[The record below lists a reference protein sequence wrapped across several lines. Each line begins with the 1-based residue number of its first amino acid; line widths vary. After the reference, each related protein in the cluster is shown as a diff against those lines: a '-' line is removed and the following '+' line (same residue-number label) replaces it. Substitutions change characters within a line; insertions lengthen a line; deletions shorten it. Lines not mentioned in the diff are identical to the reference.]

1 MKKGINL
8 FRHRKKITVSP
19 IFLLIRNVSLIGALL
34 SFITFIFIN
43 GWLFNVTKVN
53 TDLLQQKKV
62 LLENILKQK
71 DNEAKINFF
80 KVKLSQ
86 LENFNKENAD
96 FKPLYFLLKDSFVEA
111 SESSTIEELSLDNKK
126 NFSFKINID
135 SFEKFVNYVNT
146 ITTPKYVGLFNEL
159 NISNFSY
166 EGDKAYSLVFSGSL
180 K

>member
-8 FRHRKKITVSP
+8 FRHRKRPSVSP
-19 IFLLIRNVSLIGALL
+19 IFVLIRNFSLIGASI
-34 SFITFIFIN
+34 SFIFFIFIN
-43 GWLFNVTKVN
+43 SWLLNVSRIN

-62 LLENILKQK
+62 LLEDILKQK

-86 LENFNKENAD
+86 LENFSQENAD

-111 SESSTIEELSLDNKK
+111 SESSTIEELSIDNKK
-126 NFSFKINID
+126 KFSFKISLNR
-135 SFEKFVNYVNT
+135 FEDFVDYINT
-146 ITTPKYVGLFNEL
+146 ITTPKYVNIFNEL
-159 NISNFSY
+159 NVNDFSY
-166 EGDKAYSLVFSGSL
+166 EGDKTYSLVFSGIL